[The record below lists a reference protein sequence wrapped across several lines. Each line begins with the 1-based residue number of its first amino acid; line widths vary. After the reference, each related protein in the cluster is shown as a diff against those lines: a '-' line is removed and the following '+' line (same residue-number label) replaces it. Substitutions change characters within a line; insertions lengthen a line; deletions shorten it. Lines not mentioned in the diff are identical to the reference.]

1 VSGTVR
7 ASTVITWVRAAW
19 VIQVLLPFRVQSPL
33 SSFTAFVRRLPRS
46 EPVLGSVNTAVGRI
60 SPDAIRAAIS
70 AFCSSVPPHRISSAA
85 ISERVPSDA
94 DTDIA
99 AAKLLGDD
107 AMDAFDRPKPPMFLG
122 DGQAE
127 DAHLGHLLDHF
138 HRDQF
143 VLEVPFMGLG
153 DHAFDGVPAELLAD
167 HLHLV
172 VETGGAETRHPLLL
186 FQQLRQPHPRRGG
199 IALAAQSG
207 HFGRVEQ
214 GGIHAQIGRAH
225 DLALAHRQ
233 AAGKLG
239 DVFAKGDL
247 VDQRLDLAEPALGR
261 QPLGPALHLA
271 QALGIGRDP
280 GQAMGGILMRLDQ
293 PAADPV
299 ALGDLRA
306 HRRGRRP
313 GIGLDGAKRRPGQVE
328 QSRQQGA
335 CGVGGAVLSV
345 MRHGAAPFL
354 GECCAAYRMLADAAQ
369 SSHPRGGRHER

>member
-1 VSGTVR
+1 VR
-7 ASTVITWVRAAW
+7 ASSVITWVRAAW
-19 VIQVLLPFRVQSPL
+19 VIQVLLPVTRQSSPSRHGPGAQRAQVRAGIGFGEHRRRQHLARWRSGQPL
-33 SSFTAFVRRLPRS
+33 GLLRLGPAAQDQLGGD
-46 EPVLGSVNTAVGRI
+46 LGSGAQAA
-60 SPDAIRAAIS
+60 DA
-70 AFCSSVPPHRISSAA
+70 
-85 ISERVPSDA
+85 
-94 DTDIA
+94 DIA
-99 AAKLLGDD
+99 ARQLLGDH
-107 AMDAFDRPKPPMFLG
+107 AHRRLGQAKAAMFLG
-122 DGQAE
+122 DRQAE
-127 DAHLGHLLDHF
+127 HAQLGHLGDDL
-138 HRDQF
+138 HRDQL
-143 VLEVPFMGLG
+143 VLEVPFMGMRRDPLVG
-153 DHAFDGVPAELLAD
+153 EAAELVAD
-167 HLHLV
+167 HLQLFV
-172 VETGGAETRHPLLL
+172 KAGGAETRHPLLL

-306 HRRGRRP
+306 HRRSRRP

-335 CGVGGAVLSV
+335 CGIGGAVLSV